1 MSKYTAIQRDVCMV
15 TRSLTDSRCVIRRP
29 RGKLS
34 IAWALRGLY
43 AKVNILWNERGSPL
57 HSQEHTL
64 VLIILTT
71 CSNSSSNILKALNKE
86 IQRNYFRLGS
96 LAGFLA
102 TFGLVAKKKKRLPT
116 YVLLVKMAFKAC
128 RNSSMSIRTII
139 HKNNPWRRAWQ
150 TTPILLLGEYHGQRS
165 LVGCSP

>member
-1 MSKYTAIQRDVCMV
+1 MV

-29 RGKLS
+29 WGKLS

-57 HSQEHTL
+57 HSQKHTL

-102 TFGLVAKKKKRLPT
+102 TFGLVAKKKKKKKDWWPSRLAETPLC
-116 YVLLVKMAFKAC
+116 LLEEEYTKTTLEGGH
-128 RNSSMSIRTII
+128 S
-139 HKNNPWRRAWQ
+139 NP
-150 TTPILLLGEYHGQRS
+150 L
-165 LVGCSP
+165 

>member
-1 MSKYTAIQRDVCMV
+1 MV

-64 VLIILTT
+64 VRIILTT

-102 TFGLVAKKKKRLPT
+102 TFGLVAKKKKKRLLT

-128 RNSSMSIRTII
+128 RNSSMSTRTRIY
-139 HKNNPWRRAWQ
+139 KNNPWRRARQ
-150 TTPILLLGEYHGQRS
+150 PTPIFLPGEYHGQRS
-165 LVGCSP
+165 LAGCSP

>member
-1 MSKYTAIQRDVCMV
+1 MV

-29 RGKLS
+29 WGKLS
-34 IAWALRGLY
+34 IVWALRGLY

-57 HSQEHTL
+57 HSQKHTL

-86 IQRNYFRLGS
+86 IQRDYFRLGS

-102 TFGLVAKKKKRLPT
+102 TFGLVAKEKKKWL
-116 YVLLVKMAFKAC
+116 MAFKAC
-128 RNSSMSIRTII
+128 RNSSMSIRRRI
-139 HKNNPWRRAWQ
+139 HKNNPWRRAQ
-150 TTPILLLGEYHGQRS
+150 QPTSIFLPAGYHGQRS
-165 LVGCSP
+165 LAGCSP